1 MPSPSERD
9 ESLYVEDMLEF
20 CNKAITYAAPLT
32 EATLT
37 ADGMRYDAILRN
49 IELVGE
55 ASTHI
60 PPATRALAPDVP
72 WRDIVG
78 TRNRVAHGYL
88 GIAPDTVW
96 NIITDDLPALRA
108 TLEALLVK
116 LRNAPPSAV

>member
-1 MPSPSERD
+1 
-9 ESLYVEDMLEF
+9 MLEF
-20 CNKAITYAAPLT
+20 CNKAMPYAAPLT

-37 ADGMRYDAILRN
+37 ADGMRCDAILRN

-78 TRNRVAHGYL
+78 DEVAGAHGYL
-88 GIAPDTVW
+88 GTAPDTVW
-96 NIITDDLPALRA
+96 NIITDDLPALRE
-108 TLEALLVK
+108 TLEA
-116 LRNAPPSAV
+116 RCW